1 MTGLLPLD
9 GPAQVPTGSAERFR
23 EDGHVCLRGLAGA
36 GEVAA
41 VRPVVERLVV
51 ERTHERRPVDERDT
65 YGAAFLQVGDL
76 WRHDETV
83 RAFVCAPRFA
93 SAAATLLGVEGV
105 RLYHDQAL
113 FKEPRGGHTPWHQ
126 DQYYWPL
133 DTTDTITM
141 WMPLAEVTEEVGSMV
156 FVTGSHLLGDLGA
169 GHISDRSQAAI
180 DRLIEEQGLTT
191 DTHGSLEAGDAT
203 FHAGWTLHS
212 ASPNPSGAMRPVMT
226 VIYVADGA
234 RVAEPTGPAQ
244 EYDRMAWLGGREP
257 GEPVDSDQNPLLWP
271 PVEG

>member
-1 MTGLLPLD
+1 VTGLLLLD

-23 EDGHVCLRGLAGA
+23 EDGHVCLRGLAGV
-36 GEVAA
+36 GEVAV

-51 ERTHERRPVDERDT
+51 ERTHERRPVDQRDS

-126 DQYYWPL
+126 DQYSWPL

-156 FVTGSHLLGDLGA
+156 FFTGSHLLGDLGA
-169 GHISDRSQAAI
+169 ATSRTGL
-180 DRLIEEQGLTT
+180 RLRLT
-191 DTHGSLEAGDAT
+191 
-203 FHAGWTLHS
+203 
-212 ASPNPSGAMRPVMT
+212 
-226 VIYVADGA
+226 
-234 RVAEPTGPAQ
+234 
-244 EYDRMAWLGGREP
+244 
-257 GEPVDSDQNPLLWP
+257 DSSKSE
-271 PVEG
+271 V

>member
-1 MTGLLPLD
+1 
-9 GPAQVPTGSAERFR
+9 
-23 EDGHVCLRGLAGA
+23 
-36 GEVAA
+36 
-41 VRPVVERLVV
+41 
-51 ERTHERRPVDERDT
+51 
-65 YGAAFLQVGDL
+65 
-76 WRHDETV
+76 
-83 RAFVCAPRFA
+83 
-93 SAAATLLGVEGV
+93 VEGV

-180 DRLIEEQGLTT
+180 DRLIEERGLTT

-234 RVAEPTGPAQ
+234 RVLEIERDEQRLDLALYLPGAVPGAPAAT
-244 EYDRMAWLGGREP
+244 DR
-257 GEPVDSDQNPLLWP
+257 NPLLWHAAS
-271 PVEG
+271 